1 MGLRVVGLWGH
12 GMSGT
17 VPFGAAVLG
26 AIGVP
31 LWGFGVCGVG
41 LWDVGGV
48 QSEKNTKN
56 QKLTFDP
63 LNQFLEIDIIQP
75 KLN

>member
-1 MGLRVVGLWGH
+1 MVCRARCPLGLRCLGLWG
-12 GMSGT
+12 
-17 VPFGAAVLG
+17 VL
-26 AIGVP
+26 

-56 QKLTFDP
+56 QKLIFDP
-63 LNQFLEIDIIQP
+63 LN
-75 KLN
+75 